1 MHQLH
6 LKVQPLHATHVVH
19 LSGAVDTNNFASL
32 ALALKQLFTRPVTQI
47 ILECSELT
55 YIGTAELKE
64 LLDLAH
70 IARARGGDI
79 KCARLAPTIEQVATL
94 IANGDPLECFADVSY
109 ALASFHGE
117 RVPAYGM

>member
-6 LKVQPLHATHVVH
+6 IQTQKLRDAEIVHLIGAIESTNFSSLFTVLNELLKQSMPHVV
-19 LSGAVDTNNFASL
+19 
-32 ALALKQLFTRPVTQI
+32 
-47 ILECSELT
+47 LECSQIN
-55 YIGTAELKE
+55 YVGSAELKE

-94 IANGDPLECFADVSY
+94 IANGDPLECFPDVSY
-109 ALASFHGE
+109 ALASFHSAG
-117 RVPAYGM
+117 VAA